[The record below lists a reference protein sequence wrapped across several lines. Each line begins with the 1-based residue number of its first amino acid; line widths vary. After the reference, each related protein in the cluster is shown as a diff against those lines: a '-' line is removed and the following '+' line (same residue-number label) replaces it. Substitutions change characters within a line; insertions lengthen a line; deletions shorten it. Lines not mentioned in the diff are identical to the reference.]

1 MSVFTS
7 DDPLEKRVQVLEKKV
22 KELEKMLGKKP
33 QKEGSEKNATEDEDF
48 CLVS

>member
-7 DDPLEKRVQVLEKKV
+7 DDPLEKRVQILEKKV

-33 QKEGSEKNATEDEDF
+33 PKEGSETPATEHEDY

>member
-22 KELEKMLGKKP
+22 KELERMLGKKP
-33 QKEGSEKNATEDEDF
+33 KKEGSEKPASEEDDF
-48 CLVS
+48 CTVS

>member
-22 KELEKMLGKKP
+22 KELERMLGKKP
-33 QKEGSEKNATEDEDF
+33 KKEGSEKPASEDEDF
-48 CLVS
+48 CVVS